1 MKRIITLAAAAMALA
16 LMLLPAPALA
26 GDAGNVARVTYWTIR
41 DGHEADF
48 EAGLKAHN
56 QLHVDQQD
64 PNALLTWQIVTGK
77 RNGQYLRGSFG
88 HDWADFDQESATA
101 EADAADSAKNIDP
114 HIAGAEPVF
123 GVAMPELSNPGSG
136 GPRGVSQVIYFH
148 VRPGKQQQFQGV
160 IGKIHAAL
168 GKVEGGWP
176 SYLWWE
182 LATGSLPTY
191 VVSLPRD
198 NWAGFAAGDTPL
210 GAAVAAEYGPEETK
224 KIFEALGD
232 AVEHE
237 HSYISVLR
245 ADLSYMPAPA
255 AE

>member
-48 EAGLKAHN
+48 EAGLAAHN
-56 QLHVDQQD
+56 QIHVDQQD

-88 HDWADFDQESATA
+88 HDWADFDQESAIA

-114 HIAGAEPVF
+114 HIANAEPVF
-123 GVAMPELSNPGSG
+123 AVAMPELSNPGSG
-136 GPRGVSQVIYFH
+136 PSSVSQVIFFH
-148 VRPGKQQQFQGV
+148 VRPGKQQQFEGV

-176 SYLWWE
+176 AYIWYEVS
-182 LATGSLPTY
+182 TGSLPTY
-191 VVSLPRD
+191 VVSLPRG
-198 NWAGFAAGDTPL
+198 NWAGFEPGDTSL
-210 GAAVAAEYGPEETK
+210 GAAVAAEYGAEGAG

-232 AVEHE
+232 AIEHQ
-237 HSYISVLR
+237 HSYITVLR
-245 ADLSYMPAPA
+245 TDLSYLPAPA
-255 AE
+255 SD